1 MIPETYA
8 RRARDD
14 PALLDALR
22 HGDQAAFE
30 ELIGRYHQ
38 ALTRSAML
46 YVGDPAIAQDV
57 AQETWVALLHG
68 LARFEGRSSL
78 KTWLFTVVANRA
90 RSRAQRERRC
100 IPFSEMAASELATD
114 EPAVEPRRFETEQGR
129 WSGHWN
135 SLPREW
141 QDTPESS
148 LLSHETRAVM
158 RTAIETLPATQRAVV
173 TLRDVEGLTAG
184 EVCNLLELS
193 ETNQRVLLH
202 RGRSKIRRALER
214 YFDRGVAP

>member
-1 MIPETYA
+1 MIHGA
-8 RRARDD
+8 RAKVARDD

-22 HGDQAAFE
+22 HGDEAAFE

-46 YVGDPAIAQDV
+46 YVGDPAIAQEV
-57 AQETWVALLHG
+57 AQETWVALLNG
-68 LARFEGRSSL
+68 LTRFEGRSSL

-100 IPFSEMAASELATD
+100 IPFSEMASSELATD
-114 EPAVEPRRFETEQGR
+114 EPAVEPQRFATEPGR
-129 WSGHWN
+129 LDGHWN
-135 SLPREW
+135 SLPRDW

-148 LLSHETRAVM
+148 LLSDETQAVLRA
-158 RTAIETLPATQRAVV
+158 AIETLPATQRAVV

-184 EVCNLLELS
+184 EVCNLLDLS

-214 YFDRGVAP
+214 YLDRGAPR

>member
-1 MIPETYA
+1 M
-8 RRARDD
+8 ARDD

-22 HGDQAAFE
+22 RGEEAAFE

-38 ALTRSAML
+38 ALTRRAML
-46 YVGDPAIAQDV
+46 FVGDSAIAQEV
-57 AQETWVALLHG
+57 AQETWVALLNG

-100 IPFSEMAASELATD
+100 IPFSGMAASELATD
-114 EPAVEPRRFETEQGR
+114 EPAVEPERFQTEQGR
-129 WSGHWN
+129 LDGHWN
-135 SLPREW
+135 SLPRDW
-141 QDTPESS
+141 QDTPGSS
-148 LLSHETRAVM
+148 LLSDETRSVLRA
-158 RTAIETLPATQRAVV
+158 AIETLPATQRAVV
-173 TLRDVEGLTAG
+173 TLRDVEGLTPG